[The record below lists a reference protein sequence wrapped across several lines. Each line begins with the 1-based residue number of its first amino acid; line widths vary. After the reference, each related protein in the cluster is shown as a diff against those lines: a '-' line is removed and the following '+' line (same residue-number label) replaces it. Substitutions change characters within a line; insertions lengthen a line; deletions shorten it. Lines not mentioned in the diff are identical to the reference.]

1 MSKDNSKATTRAQ
14 KAAEMRAAQ
23 ARQESRRRILT
34 IAAVLA
40 VMVLII
46 GGAIAISVL
55 NKDEVKA
62 VAAGSSDYGVSIGDK
77 DAPHTVIIY
86 EDFLCPFCGELE
98 AATRDDLAKL
108 AADGKVFVE
117 YRPFDLLSRLGDYPI
132 RATSAF
138 ALVLEKSGPDVAKKF
153 HDLLYENQP
162 SEQNPDAA
170 TNDDLVDLAV
180 EAGASESDV
189 REGIESLSHE
199 DWVTKATEEAG
210 KAGVTGTPTI
220 LLDGEVFDDGR
231 TVDDLADNLIAA
243 VG

>member
-1 MSKDNSKATTRAQ
+1 MSANSKANARAQ

-23 ARQESRRRILT
+23 ARRENRRRILT

-40 VMVLII
+40 VMVTIV

-138 ALVLEKSGPDVAKKF
+138 ALVLEKSGPEVAKKF

-162 SEQNPDAA
+162 SEQDPDAA

-180 EAGASESDV
+180 EAGATESDV
-189 REGIESLSHE
+189 RDGIENVSHKS
-199 DWVTKATEEAG
+199 WVTRATKEAIG
-210 KAGVTGTPTI
+210 SGVSGTPTVI
-220 LLDGEVFDDGR
+220 VDGKAFDEGT
-231 TVDDLADNLIAA
+231 TVDDRARRLIAA
-243 VG
+243 VD

>member
-1 MSKDNSKATTRAQ
+1 MSKDNSKATARAQ

-23 ARQESRRRILT
+23 ARHESRRRILT

>member
-243 VG
+243 VD